1 MASTPET
8 ALPLP
13 AATEE
18 ERVYIASQWK
28 LIWWRFLRHRLAVIG
43 TAVVLVLYMVAA
55 FAEFLTIHDPLAQA
69 ATSAFI
75 PPQRIHFFQGKK
87 PVMPYV
93 FGLVGERNPV
103 TLGREWVADESQTF
117 TIKYFVRGYDYKLF
131 GLIPTNWHLI
141 GLDTELTPAPL
152 HPFGTDRMGRDQLSR
167 LMIGTRISMSIG
179 LISVMLSIFLG
190 ILLGGLSGLRGG
202 ITDVI
207 IQRVIEFLR
216 AIPTIPLWLALA
228 AALPRDWSP
237 VKIFFAISLI
247 LTVVGWTNLAREVR
261 GRFLAMR
268 DEDFV
273 IAARLYG
280 TGQIRLI
287 FRHMLPSFTSHVIA
301 ATSLSI
307 PGIIVAETS
316 LSFLGLGIQAP
327 SISWGV
333 LLAEAQNLTAVAKA
347 SWLMLPGLFVLVAIL
362 SFNFMGDGLRDAA
375 DPYAVKRT

>member
-1 MASTPET
+1 VASTPET
-8 ALPLP
+8 ALPL
-13 AATEE
+13 AEASEE

-28 LIWWRFLRHRLAVIG
+28 LIWWRFLRHRLALAGGVVVIM
-43 TAVVLVLYMVAA
+43 LYVMAL
-55 FAEFLTIHDPLAQA
+55 FPEFLAIHDPLAQK

-75 PPQRIHFFQGKK
+75 PPQRIHFFEGRR

-93 FGLVGERNPV
+93 YGLVGERNPV
-103 TLGREWVADESQTF
+103 TLAREWQADETQRF
-117 TIKYFVRGYDYKLF
+117 KIKYLVRGYEYKLF
-131 GLIPTNWHLI
+131 GLFTTNRHII
-141 GLDTELTPAPL
+141 GLDTELVPAPL
-152 HPFGTDRMGRDQLSR
+152 HPFGTDRLGRDQLSR
-167 LMIGTRISMSIG
+167 LMVGTRISMSIG

-202 ITDVI
+202 VTDII

-216 AIPTIPLWLALA
+216 AIPTIPLWLTLA
-228 AALPRDWSP
+228 AALPTEWSP
-237 VKIFFAISLI
+237 IRVFFAITIIISLI
-247 LTVVGWTNLAREVR
+247 GWTQLAREVR

-280 TGQIRLI
+280 SSQLRLI
-287 FRHMLPSFTSHVIA
+287 FRHMLPSFMSHVIA

-316 LSFLGLGIQAP
+316 LSFLGLGIQQPA
-327 SISWGV
+327 ISWGV
-333 LLAEAQNLTAVAKA
+333 LLSEAQNLTAVAKA

-362 SFNFMGDGLRDAA
+362 AFNFVGDGLRDAA
-375 DPYAVKRT
+375 DPYAVKKG

>member
-1 MASTPET
+1 
-8 ALPLP
+8 
-13 AATEE
+13 
-18 ERVYIASQWK
+18 
-28 LIWWRFLRHRLAVIG
+28 
-43 TAVVLVLYMVAA
+43 
-55 FAEFLTIHDPLAQA
+55 
-69 ATSAFI
+69 
-75 PPQRIHFFQGKK
+75 
-87 PVMPYV
+87 
-93 FGLVGERNPV
+93 
-103 TLGREWVADESQTF
+103 
-117 TIKYFVRGYDYKLF
+117 
-131 GLIPTNWHLI
+131 
-141 GLDTELTPAPL
+141 
-152 HPFGTDRMGRDQLSR
+152 
-167 LMIGTRISMSIG
+167 MSIG

-307 PGIIVAETS
+307 PGIICP
-316 LSFLGLGIQAP
+316 LFRLHGLP
-327 SISWGV
+327 R
-333 LLAEAQNLTAVAKA
+333 
-347 SWLMLPGLFVLVAIL
+347 P
-362 SFNFMGDGLRDAA
+362 R
-375 DPYAVKRT
+375 